1 MSHRQPI
8 REVEMAEESLI
19 VPETQESRLLGL
31 EKAAAYIDTT
41 PRTVQRLI
49 KHGLLRPVKLGGLR
63 RVLIDRDDLDQLI
76 EAGKSGE

>member
-1 MSHRQPI
+1 ML
-8 REVEMAEESLI
+8 EESFE
-19 VPETQESRLLGL
+19 VPEAQESRLLGL
-31 EKAAAYIDTT
+31 EKAAAYIDAT

-63 RVLIDRDDLDQLI
+63 RVLIDRADLDQLI